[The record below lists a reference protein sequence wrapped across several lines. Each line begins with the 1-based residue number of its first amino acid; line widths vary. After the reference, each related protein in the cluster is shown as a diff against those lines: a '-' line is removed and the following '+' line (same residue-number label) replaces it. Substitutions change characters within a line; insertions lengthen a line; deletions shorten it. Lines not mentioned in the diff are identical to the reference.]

1 MRSRWVGTVLETIML
16 RPFCVLL
23 LAGLAAPS
31 LAQSINPAVEGDGAQ
46 TQTLEVLD
54 GSVSV
59 SVQSQGSLSLG
70 RGDPDASAGAT
81 LAVNGISVGIG
92 KSDENTS
99 STTREREGAIE
110 SGSVTAPNSGSA
122 AKGTR
127 EQCDYPMADAAA
139 IDEAIVAGVPVIIRS
154 SDCAYPDAAIER
166 VFDATPRLAAALAQ
180 AGLGENQVV
189 SITIAD
195 EGVIIYRSVQR

>member
-1 MRSRWVGTVLETIML
+1 ML
-16 RPFCVLL
+16 RPFCILL
-23 LAGLAAPS
+23 LAGFAAPS
-31 LAQSINPAVEGDGAQ
+31 LAQSVNPAVEGDGAQ
-46 TQTLEVLD
+46 TQTLEVFD

-81 LAVNGISVGIG
+81 LSVNGISVGIG
-92 KSDENTS
+92 KSDEDAR
-99 STTREREGAIE
+99 STTRERKDAIE
-110 SGSVTAPNSGSA
+110 SGSVTAPNSASA
-122 AKGTR
+122 SAKGTR

-139 IDEAIVAGVPVIIRS
+139 INEAIVAGVPVIIRF
-154 SDCAYPDAAIER
+154 SDCAYPDPAIEGL
-166 VFDATPRLAAALAQ
+166 FTAAPRLAAALAQ
-180 AGLGENQVV
+180 AGLDENQVV